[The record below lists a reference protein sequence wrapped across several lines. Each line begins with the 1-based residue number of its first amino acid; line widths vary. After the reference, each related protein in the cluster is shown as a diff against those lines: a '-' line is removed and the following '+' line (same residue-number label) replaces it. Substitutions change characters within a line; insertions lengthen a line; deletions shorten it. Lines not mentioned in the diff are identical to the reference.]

1 MSGTLRIS
9 ICDPDEKTRDN
20 LKKFL
25 IGMDQIWLEADCSRY
40 EFFTEI
46 VEQTTPDVAI
56 VDWKLPHKFNGMD
69 VIRRLREQ
77 KPQMGVVLVSGYP
90 ADAIKVQIEDLP
102 KARMLA
108 KPCSIDEL
116 VDAVNAVLPEG

>member
-46 VEQTTPDVAI
+46 VE
-56 VDWKLPHKFNGMD
+56 H
-69 VIRRLREQ
+69 
-77 KPQMGVVLVSGYP
+77 
-90 ADAIKVQIEDLP
+90 
-102 KARMLA
+102 
-108 KPCSIDEL
+108 
-116 VDAVNAVLPEG
+116 